1 MYILNIFKELSKGF
15 STTFLIFLLTLILSI
30 PLGMIIYFLKHS
42 KNKIISSI
50 TKIYITVMRGTPLM
64 LQLMFVFYGPFYIFG
79 MRSPDRF
86 FAVIVAFVLNYAA
99 YFAEI
104 YRGGFKSIDKGQYE
118 AANILGLTKWQTYKN
133 IVIPQVFKNS
143 LPAMTNEIITL
154 VKDTSLA
161 FAISVTETFTLA
173 KSIANRDSNMLA
185 FLAVGIFYFV
195 FNYLV
200 EKIMNKIENRYNYY
214 R

>member
-1 MYILNIFKELSKGF
+1 
-15 STTFLIFLLTLILSI
+15 
-30 PLGMIIYFLKHS
+30 
-42 KNKIISSI
+42 
-50 TKIYITVMRGTPLM
+50 MRGTPLM

-79 MRSPDRF
+79 MKSPDRF

-104 YRGGFKSIDKGQYE
+104 YRGGFKSIDSGQYE
-118 AANILGLTKWQTYKN
+118 AANILGLSKWQTYKN
-133 IVIPQVFKNS
+133 IVLPQVFKNS